1 MKKLLFVLAFTF
13 IGQQVFSQLYIV
25 SVLSIDSDP
34 TNTCTYSGYDL
45 AIYVVDPTG
54 VETVTCIDE
63 DVDNGGLKALSQV
76 LNNIIS
82 QGYKITNIQTGERQ
96 GVSTFLQTRGY
107 DPVNGYR
114 GSEELFPGTTFFL
127 SVP

>member
-1 MKKLLFVLAFTF
+1 M
-13 IGQQVFSQLYIV
+13 
-25 SVLSIDSDP
+25 
-34 TNTCTYSGYDL
+34 
-45 AIYVVDPTG
+45 VDPAG
-54 VETVTCIDE
+54 SETVTCIDE
-63 DVDNGGLKALSQV
+63 DVDSGGLKALSQV

-96 GVSTFLQTRGY
+96 GVSTFLQTTGY
-107 DPVNGYR
+107 DPVNGYS